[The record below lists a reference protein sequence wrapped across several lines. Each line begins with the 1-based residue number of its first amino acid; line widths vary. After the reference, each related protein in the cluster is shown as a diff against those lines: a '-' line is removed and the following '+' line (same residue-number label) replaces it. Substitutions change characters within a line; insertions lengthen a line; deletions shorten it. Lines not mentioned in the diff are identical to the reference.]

1 MPPYRTITSNEEP
14 NKTLQGITNHRCSVV
29 LRTEGD
35 IVEGWGEV
43 DERDVDRVLGADC
56 EKDGEGARFWGGVTI
71 FWRVCDVCSWTSK
84 ETAFEFTYRFP
95 NFRSFSAALSLFA
108 GISRQ

>member
-1 MPPYRTITSNEEP
+1 
-14 NKTLQGITNHRCSVV
+14 
-29 LRTEGD
+29 
-35 IVEGWGEV
+35 VEGWGEV

-95 NFRSFSAALSLFA
+95 TLM
-108 GISRQ
+108 GIVFVRRVMEKSS

>member
-1 MPPYRTITSNEEP
+1 MLFILAADKSKRSSILRN
-14 NKTLQGITNHRCSVV
+14 RCSVV

-71 FWRVCDVCSWTSK
+71 F
-84 ETAFEFTYRFP
+84 
-95 NFRSFSAALSLFA
+95 
-108 GISRQ
+108 